1 MKILVLGGTQF
12 SGRSFV
18 NQAVDARHEVTLLHR
33 SSADPG
39 LPDAVRRLIGDR
51 DPKLGEGLDRIKE
64 LLDAGERF
72 DAVVDMCGYGPRV
85 VSESAELLKDSV
97 GLYLFVS
104 TISVYDREGVESID
118 EQSKQIEL
126 DDPSVEEVT
135 KDTYGGLKVLCER
148 ALSEIVGDKLCA
160 VRPGVIAGANDPT
173 DRFTWWTRVLATE
186 DAVVV
191 PTDPAGVTQFIDA
204 RDLAAFFLRCV
215 EQQTTGV
222 FNVTGPEDALP
233 TREFIDRAHKAL
245 GSKTEI
251 IEKDPAWLLEQGVEF
266 WSGLPLVLPI
276 ESQNMHHVSSGR
288 ALAAGLTRRPLEETV
303 KQVRQWDLERGEPEL
318 TAGMKLEK
326 LREVCAAAQTRG

>member
-18 NQAVDARHEVTLLHR
+18 HQALDADHEVTLLHR
-33 SSADPG
+33 SRADPG

-51 DPKLGEGLDRIKE
+51 DPKLGDGLERIRE

-97 GLYLFVS
+97 DLYLFVS
-104 TISVYDREGVESID
+104 TISVYDREGLETID
-118 EQSKQIEL
+118 EQSKQLEL
-126 DDPSVEEVT
+126 DDPTVEEVT

-148 ALSEIVGDKLCA
+148 ALDGILGEKLCV

-191 PTDPAGVTQFIDA
+191 PTEPAGVTQFIDA

-215 EQQTTGV
+215 EQRTTGV
-222 FNVTGPEDALP
+222 FNVTGPEDGLP
-233 TREFIDRAHKAL
+233 TRAFIDRAHRAL
-245 GSKTEI
+245 GSETAI

-266 WSGLPLVLPI
+266 WAGLPLVLAMD
-276 ESQNMHHVSSGR
+276 SQNMHHVSSAR
-288 ALAAGLTRRPLEETV
+288 AIAAGLTRRPLEETV
-303 KQVRQWDLERGEPEL
+303 RQTRAWDVERGEPAL
-318 TAGMKLEK
+318 KAGMEMEK
-326 LREVCAAAQTRG
+326 LREVCTAAAD

>member
-18 NQAVDARHEVTLLHR
+18 HQALDAGHDVTLLHR
-33 SSADPG
+33 SKTDPG
-39 LPDAVRRLIGDR
+39 LPGAVRRLIGDR
-51 DPKLGEGLDRIKE
+51 DPKVGDGLDRIKE

-85 VSESAELLKDSV
+85 VSASAELLKDSV
-97 GLYLFVS
+97 DLYLFVS
-104 TISVYDREGVESID
+104 TISVYDREDVDAID
-118 EQSKQIEL
+118 EESKKIEL
-126 DDPSVEEVT
+126 EDPTVEEVT
-135 KDTYGGLKVLCER
+135 GETYGGLKVLCER
-148 ALSEIVGDKLCA
+148 ALNKIVGGKLCA

-191 PTDPAGVTQFIDA
+191 PSEPAGVTQFIDA

-215 EQQTTGV
+215 EQRTMGV
-222 FNVTGPEDALP
+222 FNVTGPEDGLK
-233 TREFIDRAHKAL
+233 TRAFIDRAHKAL

-251 IEKDPAWLLEQGVEF
+251 IEKDPAWLEAHGVEF
-266 WSGLPLVLPI
+266 WGGLPLVLAMDN
-276 ESQNMHHVSSGR
+276 QNMHRVSSDR

-303 KQVRQWDLERGEPEL
+303 TQVRQWDIERGEPVL
-318 TAGMKLEK
+318 KAGMKMDK
-326 LREVCAAAQTRG
+326 LREACAAAKQG